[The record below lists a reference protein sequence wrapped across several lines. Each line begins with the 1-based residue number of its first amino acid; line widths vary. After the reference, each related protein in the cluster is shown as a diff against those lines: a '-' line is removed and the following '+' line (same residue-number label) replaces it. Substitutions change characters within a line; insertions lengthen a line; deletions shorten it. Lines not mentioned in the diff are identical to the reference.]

1 MNLSDGLFP
10 PSLYWLAHLL
20 ALAALGWALWHAPW
34 WRLKSNE
41 NRGILFAACVFLLLI
56 WNLNAGIRP
65 GLNYHLLGATLFT
78 LMFGPHIALIAM
90 GAVLLGITLSGGGGW
105 WSLSLNF
112 LLMVWLPVAF
122 SAASLRLAVRWL
134 PHNFFVYVIVNGYFT
149 GGLAMGLSLG
159 AAMLLLGTLG
169 PYSFE
174 QLSYSYLPYTFF
186 LAFAEGF
193 MSGML
198 SAGMALFR
206 PEWLSSFDDRR
217 YLNGK

>member
-1 MNLSDGLFP
+1 MNLSDELFP
-10 PSLYWLAHLL
+10 LQLYWLAHLL
-20 ALAALGWALWHAPW
+20 ALLALAWALWRAPW
-34 WRLKSNE
+34 WRLKSAE
-41 NRGILFAACVFLLLI
+41 NRGIFLAACVFLLLI
-56 WNLNAGIRP
+56 WSFNAGIHP

-78 LMFGPHIALIAM
+78 LMFGPQFALIGM
-90 GAVLLGITLSGGGGW
+90 GAVLLGITLNGGAGW
-105 WSLSLNF
+105 SSLSLNF

-122 SAASLRLAVRWL
+122 SALSLRLAVRWL

-149 GGLAMGLSLG
+149 GGLSMALSLA

-206 PEWLSSFDDRR
+206 PEWLSSFNDRR
-217 YLNGK
+217 YLQGK